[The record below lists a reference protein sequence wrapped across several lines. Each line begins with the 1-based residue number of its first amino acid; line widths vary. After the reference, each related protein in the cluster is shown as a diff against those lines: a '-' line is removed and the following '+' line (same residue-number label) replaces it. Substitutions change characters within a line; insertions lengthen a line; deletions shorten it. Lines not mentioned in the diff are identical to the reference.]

1 MDKLLV
7 FSVHPASAKRQLTN
21 HLQVPK
27 PQILFF
33 TYPVAE
39 DVLRVISP
47 NPNPISEIYIAVT
60 TRAIMSTRPGYEEVY
75 TLFKVAQSQILS

>member
-1 MDKLLV
+1 MDKFLV
-7 FSVHPASAKRQLTN
+7 SSVHPASAKRQLAN

-33 TYPVAE
+33 TYPVIQ
-39 DVLRVISP
+39 DVLCLVT
-47 NPNPISEIYIAVT
+47 PIT
-60 TRAIMSTRPGYEEVY
+60 TRYEELVLLAY

>member
-1 MDKLLV
+1 MDKLLM
-7 FSVHPASAKRQLTN
+7 FSVHPASAKRQLKN

-39 DVLRVISP
+39 GVLHLSRRTCKSCQRVQG
-47 NPNPISEIYIAVT
+47 T
-60 TRAIMSTRPGYEEVY
+60 YEEVY
-75 TLFKVAQSQILS
+75 TLFKATQSQILS

>member
-7 FSVHPASAKRQLTN
+7 FSVHPASAKRQLAN

-33 TYPVAE
+33 TYPIVE
-39 DVLRVISP
+39 DVLCLVT
-47 NPNPISEIYIAVT
+47 PIT
-60 TRAIMSTRPGYEEVY
+60 TWYEEVY